1 MKLKQVFLNA
11 SDHDTLGAMVETLEM
26 EDVDRRSLEEMRTK
40 ANPIGVAT
48 YELQSKLPPAM
59 KGKLPSARQLRAA
72 VCRVLPEGEAVEAG
86 K

>member
-26 EDVDRRSLEEMRTK
+26 EDVDRLSLEEMRTK

-48 YELQSKLPPAM
+48 YELQSKLPA
-59 KGKLPSARQLRAA
+59 AQQLRAA
-72 VCRVLPEGEAVEAG
+72 VRSVLPEGMAERVR

>member
-59 KGKLPSARQLRAA
+59 RGKLPSARQLRAA
-72 VCRVLPEGEAVEAG
+72 VRSVLPEGKAEGVR